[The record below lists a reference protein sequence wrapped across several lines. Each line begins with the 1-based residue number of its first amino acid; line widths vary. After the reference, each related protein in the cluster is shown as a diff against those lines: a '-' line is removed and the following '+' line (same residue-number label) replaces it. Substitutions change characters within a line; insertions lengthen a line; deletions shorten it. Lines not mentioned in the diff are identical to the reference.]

1 MTQNTGLG
9 EATSKSSSI
18 RRHRL
23 QSRNEEEG
31 QRQQAGS
38 RPGDFK
44 PEGASIRLV
53 RHANSALVAWD
64 KSASL
69 CAHILCTTAD
79 QRATALLC
87 DRPQT
92 TGQEPATDSRC
103 LQAKRFKEGL
113 KALKDMKGG
122 KVKVKKKKKSD
133 GVAAPADGTESLDS
147 AMTSAVAEEGQEGAA
162 GQAVEGALP
171 HEDSIESL
179 DDEGEEGEDGE
190 EEGQDDDVHG
200 GEEDREDDDDAA
212 DAGEQK
218 VD

>member
-1 MTQNTGLG
+1 M
-9 EATSKSSSI
+9 
-18 RRHRL
+18 
-23 QSRNEEEG
+23 
-31 QRQQAGS
+31 
-38 RPGDFK
+38 
-44 PEGASIRLV
+44 
-53 RHANSALVAWD
+53 
-64 KSASL
+64 
-69 CAHILCTTAD
+69 
-79 QRATALLC
+79 
-87 DRPQT
+87 
-92 TGQEPATDSRC
+92 
-103 LQAKRFKEGL
+103 QAKRFKEGL

-122 KVKVKKKKKSD
+122 KVKVKKKKSD

-179 DDEGEEGEDGE
+179 DDEGEEGE